1 MLAVDGEILFPHK
14 HMASY
19 RLVHIKM
26 NIYLEKSLKSI
37 LNILLQV
44 TCKWLNFMK
53 PLQRI

>member
-19 RLVHIKM
+19 LLVHIKM